1 MHVNSSKSTYNY
13 RWWTVCS
20 VYLHM
25 TSSTAKTNS
34 LARARLPIKM
44 RMHWKKKHNDEPW
57 SACNRCATKIN
68 RLKNTDTVHIQRVSN
83 QRIELKPYY
92 MCKSET
98 PQIKR
103 KQRVLCFVSWKRM
116 FYCCNCIW
124 LVKRS
129 TKCMEIKPKRQR
141 KRKKENLMLIE
152 AQRKW
157 CTKTGWIIREVR
169 ECAPLFR
176 LCIFLFNLV

>member
-1 MHVNSSKSTYNY
+1 MNIRENRNKINSNSNLMHVNSSKSTYNY

-25 TSSTAKTNS
+25 TSSTAKTNR

-68 RLKNTDTVHIQRVSN
+68 RLKNTDTVHIQIVSN

-103 KQRVLCFVSWKRM
+103 KQRVLCFVSKQNQSGNRRGKKRTW
-116 FYCCNCIW
+116 CWSKSSENDA
-124 LVKRS
+124 
-129 TKCMEIKPKRQR
+129 R
-141 KRKKENLMLIE
+141 KLAELYER
-152 AQRKW
+152 
-157 CTKTGWIIREVR
+157 
-169 ECAPLFR
+169 
-176 LCIFLFNLV
+176 